1 MICSFLQ
8 FLPTASPLQR
18 LNSDSLFMFR
28 LNLLPIRT
36 RAYLSEEE
44 APTVKDLE
52 PNTTLNNHC
61 ALSVEGHLRVLE
73 PLNSMIFCMKNT
85 GFE

>member
-1 MICSFLQ
+1 ML
-8 FLPTASPLQR
+8 
-18 LNSDSLFMFR
+18 R
-28 LNLLPIRT
+28 LNLLPIWT

-61 ALSVEGHLRVLE
+61 ALSAEGHTRASQFHDHLLYE
-73 PLNSMIFCMKNT
+73 KHWL
-85 GFE
+85 